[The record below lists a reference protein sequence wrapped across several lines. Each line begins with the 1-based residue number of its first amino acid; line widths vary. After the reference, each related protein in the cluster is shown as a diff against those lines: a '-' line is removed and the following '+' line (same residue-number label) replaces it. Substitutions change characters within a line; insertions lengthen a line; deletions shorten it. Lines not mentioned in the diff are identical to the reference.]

1 MASTRMQVI
10 AHAETDVPQLPY
22 CAYWLHVLVSCAL
35 DVPEAQGSLRLGA
48 THCMHARRN
57 VPHTLA
63 PQVIATA
70 GTTRLGT

>member
-22 CAYWLHVLVSCAL
+22 CAYWLHVLDSCAL

-48 THCMHARRN
+48 THCMHAPY
-57 VPHTLA
+57 VPQTLA